1 MWYTKKGRMTKISTE
16 KLSWFWYAF
25 EKSRK
30 SQSELGKKKQGKT
43 GKLGRDQQQHFL
55 TQMPSPA

>member
-1 MWYTKKGRMTKISTE
+1 MTKISTE

-30 SQSELGKKKQGKT
+30 SQSELGKKKQGNT